1 MAFATCFDGFAVIHA
16 SFIHPQ
22 RRPHF
27 ECELKRVGIHDFSVI
42 ETSPVSDDDGR
53 LRNYRGPNGEENLS
67 FNAKGHLSL
76 TDGFLSCI
84 NLAESRRWK
93 SVVIMEDDIV
103 FRRDFSRLWR
113 PIEAELST
121 VDWGVLTLHRVPEGK
136 FIVREPIFGTT
147 RLIPIQ
153 YNLMN
158 HCVIVRSTF
167 YRAFAESLQTCIERG
182 YPGDFFYGIFLY
194 WYPNSLFATNR
205 NLAGQCGSMASSL
218 RVGIRK
224 NNHYSVFRSGNP
236 LECAVMNS
244 LHAGIKRM
252 RDWL

>member
-1 MAFATCFDGFAVIHA
+1 MPFANCFDGFTVVHA
-16 SFIHPQ
+16 AFIHPQ

-27 ECELKRVGIHDFSVI
+27 ECELKRVGIHDFTI
-42 ETSPVSDDDGR
+42 TETSPVSDDDGR
-53 LRNYRGPNGEENLS
+53 LRNYSGRFANR
-67 FNAKGHLSL
+67 FAKGHLSL

-103 FRRDFSRLWR
+103 FRRDFPRLWS
-113 PIEAELST
+113 PIEAELSR
-121 VDWGVLTLHRVPEGK
+121 VDWGVLTLHRAPSDGK
-136 FIVREPIFGTT
+136 FIVREPIFGT

-153 YNLMN
+153 HNLMN
-158 HCVIVRSTF
+158 HCVIVRSAF

-182 YPGDFFYGIFLY
+182 WPGDFFYGIFSY
-194 WYPNSLFATNR
+194 WNPHSLFATNR

-236 LECAVMNS
+236 LEWAVMNS

-252 RDWL
+252 RDWLWRP